1 MYSGIVDGGLLEAT
15 EIFSTIQNANFLGI
29 DELLGK
35 AAESFA
41 SRWKILAFS
50 SLFRRSIVD
59 SEFVGAIL
67 ELGTKNIHL
76 VTTGA
81 HNPERANSVR
91 SCHGVFTDQ
100 FISRTVLARILNI
113 FSIPQT
119 SQQKPTHLI

>member
-1 MYSGIVDGGLLEAT
+1 MYSGIMDGGLLETT

-50 SLFRRSIVD
+50 PLFRRSIVN

-67 ELGTKNIHL
+67 QGHPT
-76 VTTGA
+76 
-81 HNPERANSVR
+81 SVFGKYLFGR
-91 SCHGVFTDQ
+91 RLE
-100 FISRTVLARILNI
+100 I
-113 FSIPQT
+113 
-119 SQQKPTHLI
+119 